1 MARAMARRLAVRL
14 HLETEDGRPL
24 VGKGRAQLL
33 RLVGS
38 TGSITA
44 AARSM
49 GMSYRNAWG
58 VLREVSGTAGGP
70 VVVSERGGSRGGR
83 TRLTA
88 LGRGLLEEY
97 ARAEEALEEEVRR
110 GARPHPRLTVDA
122 VVERNGRLL
131 LVRRRAPPFQGAWA
145 LPGGFVGRG
154 ERLEEAVL
162 RELREETGLDG
173 EVLGI
178 VGAYSRPDRDPRGH
192 TVSVVY
198 AVGSAEGRARGGD
211 DAAEAAWHR
220 MDRLPQ
226 LAFDHSEA
234 VADYVR
240 RGFLPLGDASGGG
253 PGAGGRVSRRPRRT

>member
-1 MARAMARRLAVRL
+1 MAMAMARRLAVRL
-14 HLETEDGRPL
+14 HIESEDGLPL

-44 AARSM
+44 AARAM

-58 VLREVSGTAGGP
+58 ALKKVAQAAGGP
-70 VVVSERGGSRGGR
+70 VVVSERGGRRGGR
-83 TRLTA
+83 TRLSP
-88 LGRGLLEEY
+88 LGLELLEEY
-97 ARAEEALEEEVRR
+97 SRAEEALEEEARR
-110 GARPHPRLTVDA
+110 GAHPHPRLTVDA
-122 VVERNGRLL
+122 VVERQGRLL
-131 LVRRRAPPFQGAWA
+131 LVRRGAAPFQGAWA

-162 RELREETGLDG
+162 RELREETGLG
-173 EVLGI
+173 GRVLGV

-198 AVGSAEGRARGGD
+198 AVAPSAGRARGGD

-220 MDRLPQ
+220 LDRLPH
-226 LAFDHSEA
+226 LAFDHSEV

-240 RGFLPLGDASGGG
+240 RGFLPLVDERGGR
-253 PGAGGRVSRRPRRT
+253 GGVRVSRRPRRT

>member
-1 MARAMARRLAVRL
+1 MARRLAVRL

-44 AARSM
+44 AARAM

-58 VLREVSGTAGGP
+58 VLREVGSAAGGP
-70 VVVSERGGSRGGR
+70 VAVSERGGLRGGR

-97 ARAEEALEEEVRR
+97 GRAERALEEEAAR
-110 GARPHPRLTVDA
+110 GARPRPHLTVDA
-122 VVERNGRLL
+122 VVERGGRIL
-131 LVRRRAPPFQGAWA
+131 LVRRRAQPFQGAWA
-145 LPGGFVGRG
+145 LPGGFMDRG
-154 ERLEEAVL
+154 ETLEEAVL
-162 RELREETGLDG
+162 RELREETGLG
-173 EVLGI
+173 GRVLGI

-198 AVGSAEGRARGGD
+198 AVASAKGRARGGD

-220 MDRLPQ
+220 MDRLPP
-226 LAFDHSEA
+226 LAFDHSEV
-234 VADYVR
+234 VADYAR
-240 RGFLPLGDASGGG
+240 RGYMPLGGADGGLE
-253 PGAGGRVSRRPRRT
+253 GAGGRVSRRPRRT